1 MPLLQPDENEKFI
14 STSSLGEPTWVLLCL
29 DITSSG
35 GAQAERGK
43 VVQDWHHTRSV
54 EGRGG
59 SDKQKSKTINTS
71 TSLQR
76 KQQQIPGE
84 AKWMCN

>member
-1 MPLLQPDENEKFI
+1 MKMRKIRLCKLF
-14 STSSLGEPTWVLLCL
+14 GRATWLLCL
-29 DITSSG
+29 HITSSG
-35 GAQAERGK
+35 GAQAEGGK
-43 VVQDWHHTRSV
+43 VVRDWHHTRSV

-76 KQQQIPGE
+76 KQWQIPLEKQSGCVTKSKLE
-84 AKWMCN
+84 